1 MFQKFLN
8 FLNNRKQYI
17 QINNEEK
24 TNLMLVKCGVPQ
36 EPFRGPLLFLIYIND
51 LQFISDVLDPIML
64 ADDTNLLY
72 SHKNINALFLKV
84 NKEFHKINQWFVSK
98 KFSLNI
104 KKTRYLFFHKRS
116 KQDDIPLLLPKL
128 KTNNYE
134 IKRSESIKFLDVL
147 LDENSTWKSHIKYI
161 EHKIPK
167 SIELLFNAKTF

>member
-1 MFQKFLN
+1 M
-8 FLNNRKQYI
+8 
-17 QINNEEK
+17 
-24 TNLMLVKCGVPQ
+24 
-36 EPFRGPLLFLIYIND
+36 
-51 LQFISDVLDPIML
+51 
-64 ADDTNLLY
+64 
-72 SHKNINALFLKV
+72 FLKV

-104 KKTRYLFFHKRS
+104 KKTRYLFFHKQS

-161 EHKIPK
+161 ENKIPK
-167 SIELLFNAKTF
+167 CIELLFNAKTF